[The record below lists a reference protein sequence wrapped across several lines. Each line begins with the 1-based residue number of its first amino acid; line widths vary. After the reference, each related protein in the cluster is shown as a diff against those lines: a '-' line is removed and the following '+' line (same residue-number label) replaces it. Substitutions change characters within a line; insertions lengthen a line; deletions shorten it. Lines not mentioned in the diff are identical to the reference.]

1 MALRPSQSSS
11 NASETAPKLVYR
23 RVVVKAGTHTLT
35 GGSESLDTGAMASLV
50 SQLVELRGMG
60 GQVVLVSSGAIA
72 AGRLEMGSG
81 QEGRGVAARQLLAAV
96 GQSRLMY
103 TYRELFSRFQTTVAQ
118 ALLTRRDIEDR
129 QGYLNVRNTLEGLL
143 ERGVVPVVNENDVVN
158 IEEIGQDGFGD
169 NDQLSALVANL
180 VDADLLLILTDVG
193 GLYTAD
199 PHRDPSAR
207 LVPVVEQIDE
217 GVLAQAGRHQ
227 GDVSRGGMRS
237 KLEAARLAT
246 SWGVTVAVA
255 DGSEPGVLSRVAKGE
270 PVGTLFP
277 SSVSRM
283 ESRRR
288 WMLSGLAEGG
298 GKVVVDEGA
307 VSALRTRKGS
317 LLAAGVREV
326 HGRFQRGDVI
336 SIWGPVEEQVACGI
350 SNYDNADVHQ
360 IMGARSDQILSRLG
374 HHFGDEVVHR
384 NNMAV
389 L

>member
-1 MALRPSQSSS
+1 MALRPSKSSS
-11 NASETAPKLVYR
+11 NASETTPKLVYR

-35 GGSESLDTGAMASLV
+35 GGTESLDTGAMASLV

-72 AGRLEMGSG
+72 AGRLEMGSE

-103 TYRELFSRFQTTVAQ
+103 VYRELFSGFQTTVAQ

-180 VDADLLLILTDVG
+180 IDADLLLILTDVG

-255 DGSEPGVLSRVAKGE
+255 DGSEPGVLSCVARGE

-277 SSVSRM
+277 SRVSRM

-307 VSALRTRKGS
+307 VTALRTGKGS

-326 HGRFQRGDVI
+326 HGQFQRGDVI